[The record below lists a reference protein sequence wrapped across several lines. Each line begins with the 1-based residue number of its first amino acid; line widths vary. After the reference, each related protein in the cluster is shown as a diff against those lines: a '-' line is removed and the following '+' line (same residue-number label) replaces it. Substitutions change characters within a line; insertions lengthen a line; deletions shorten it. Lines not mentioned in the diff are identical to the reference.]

1 MEYAITVDLEPD
13 DGHPFTEGELAGLAE
28 LGAVAYDLDRRR
40 ASVTLTIE
48 RDDPSAAIEWGMRKI
63 KASGGKRGEPVAVE
77 VLTTAEQDRR
87 LAEPAFP
94 ELAGVSEIAELLGV
108 TRQRAS
114 SVQHLEAFPAPVAEL
129 RSGPVWRKADLTRFA
144 ETWERKPGRPRK
156 VEDLMAALE
165 ESVDAA
171 KAARKRQP
179 ATQVAAK
186 KAPKRSVG

>member
-1 MEYAITVDLEPD
+1 MEYAVTIDLEQRIPIYV
-13 DGHPFTEGELAGLAE
+13 PFTEAEAVRLAE
-28 LGAVAYDLDRRR
+28 LGGVGFCPERLD
-40 ASVTLTIE
+40 VTLTV
-48 RDDPSAAIEWGMRKI
+48 DAAGPAQAIT
-63 KASGGKRGEPVAVE
+63 KALARIAKAEVRGEPVAVE

-87 LAEPAFP
+87 LAEPVFP

-108 TRQRAS
+108 SRQRAS

-156 VEDLMAALE
+156 VEDLMDALE
-165 ESVDAA
+165 KSVEEA

-179 ATQVAAK
+179 AEKVAAK
-186 KAPKRSVG
+186 NAKRTVA

>member
-1 MEYAITVDLEPD
+1 VPLPY
-13 DGHPFTEGELAGLAE
+13 TEADALRLAE
-28 LGAVAYDLDRRR
+28 LDGA
-40 ASVTLTIE
+40 ASFSTERLGVTMTI
-48 RDDPSAAIEWGMRKI
+48 DASGPAQAITKALRKI
-63 KASGGKRGEPVAVE
+63 AKADVRGEPVAVE
-77 VLTTAEQDRR
+77 VLTTAEQDRQ

-108 TRQRAS
+108 SRQRAS

-165 ESVDAA
+165 ESVEEA
-171 KAARKRQP
+171 KAARRRAPVAK
-179 ATQVAAK
+179 VAAK
-186 KAPKRSVG
+186 KAPKRTVA